1 LNNESD
7 KDKAIEGLL
16 GFLDTPGP
24 ALPVDPKELQ
34 RENDVAKVD
43 IGLSSDLVLT
53 KVLAG
58 KGSDNLTYKEF
69 DELYK
74 KIISKLNELPDSDP
88 TKDFLQEFLAKRIL
102 NFARKNFYMFVR
114 YLAPYTLPEG
124 FIDGKHIELI
134 SNELQKVEEATVKG
148 TRERL
153 AVFCPPGA
161 MKSKLIN
168 LFVAWC
174 LGKHPKW
181 NVLHIG
187 HGTQFVEDNAG
198 RPIRDLM
205 RTEEY
210 LRVFPDVV
218 IKSDSRAA
226 GRWELTTG
234 GKYYGAGVGTQIAG
248 RRAHI
253 SICDDV
259 VSEQTAYSP
268 VERRKINHW
277 YVPGLRTRLLPNGSE
292 IIVNT
297 RWHNEDLSGY
307 LEVNDSKTKRPWR
320 IVKIPAILD
329 AKASKLLGLPEK
341 GAFWPEFQTL
351 EFLSERRDDPSMTA
365 AKWSALYM
373 QEPVPEEGSIFKESD
388 FNLWRANKPPEIE
401 YIVLSLDTAYSSKTS
416 ADYSAYSVWGVFY
429 ERNLTAKGREHW
441 VPNMILIECDK
452 NRWEYPELLKQVI
465 EMHEYYKPDII
476 LVENKA
482 SGQSL
487 IPELQLMGYPVVPF
501 EPQKWGDKEMRAHQ
515 VTPYFRNG
523 RIWVP
528 ESQSFT
534 TMIMRDALEFPF
546 GSSDDLVDTMTQAI
560 IHLRSNVMALSNPNH
575 MSEDLDDE
583 DEDRSKRRKSYW
595 NAAA

>member
-1 LNNESD
+1 
-7 KDKAIEGLL
+7 
-16 GFLDTPGP
+16 
-24 ALPVDPKELQ
+24 
-34 RENDVAKVD
+34 
-43 IGLSSDLVLT
+43 
-53 KVLAG
+53 
-58 KGSDNLTYKEF
+58 
-69 DELYK
+69 
-74 KIISKLNELPDSDP
+74 
-88 TKDFLQEFLAKRIL
+88 
-102 NFARKNFYMFVR
+102 
-114 YLAPYTLPEG
+114 
-124 FIDGKHIELI
+124 
-134 SNELQKVEEATVKG
+134 
-148 TRERL
+148 
-153 AVFCPPGA
+153 
-161 MKSKLIN
+161 
-168 LFVAWC
+168 
-174 LGKHPKW
+174 
-181 NVLHIG
+181 
-187 HGTQFVEDNAG
+187 
-198 RPIRDLM
+198 
-205 RTEEY
+205 
-210 LRVFPDVV
+210 
-218 IKSDSRAA
+218 
-226 GRWELTTG
+226 
-234 GKYYGAGVGTQIAG
+234 
-248 RRAHI
+248 
-253 SICDDV
+253 
-259 VSEQTAYSP
+259 
-268 VERRKINHW
+268 
-277 YVPGLRTRLLPNGSE
+277 
-292 IIVNT
+292 
-297 RWHNEDLSGY
+297 
-307 LEVNDSKTKRPWR
+307 
-320 IVKIPAILD
+320 
-329 AKASKLLGLPEK
+329 
-341 GAFWPEFQTL
+341 
-351 EFLSERRDDPSMTA
+351 
-365 AKWSALYM
+365 M
-373 QEPVPEEGSIFKESD
+373 QEPIPEEGSIFKESD

-429 ERNLTAKGREHW
+429 ERNLTAKGKEHW